1 VATTLGHTLA
11 GAVLAEWTARRPR
24 GAPVSRRTALVL
36 CCVLAN
42 LPDLDFLASYLIIGD
57 PRRLHGGVTHTLLFV
72 LVGSLLFAVGRW
84 FGSFGRTFVLGGMA
98 LGSHLVL
105 DFFAGQS
112 LGVADGWGVMLFYPF
127 SESRLESPVKL
138 LFGARHRDVRALLSR
153 ENAFALLWEAAVF
166 LPLLWLSA
174 RNPRRSVESAP

>member
-72 LVGSLLFAVGRW
+72 LV
-84 FGSFGRTFVLGGMA
+84 GMA